1 MATRYNAGCAFFKF
15 KKKNEDTLTTPTA
28 HADYVYEKVN
38 IYRRSV
44 DIMFEAKAKELA
56 VIKYVKGIAKS

>member
-1 MATRYNAGCAFFKF
+1 MRYGYACINLTLAAQKYEDSLAT
-15 KKKNEDTLTTPTA
+15 LTA

-38 IYRRSV
+38 TYKKSV

-56 VIKYVKGIAKS
+56 VRKYVREIG